1 MAKINQAK
9 QELKTWDLKE
19 PKTDTIT
26 TQRQKAEEML
36 AKIKENDA
44 KLTDAAKQA
53 EIDRQQAIIDEKAD
67 GHVKT
72 LKQLELNYEKEKAKI
87 KTIVT
92 GKQIG
97 RAHV

>member
-1 MAKINQAK
+1 
-9 QELKTWDLKE
+9 
-19 PKTDTIT
+19 
-26 TQRQKAEEML
+26 ML

-87 KTIVT
+87 EEEAAKLLKIEQDTAYKRWLIQNPNWNLR
-92 GKQIG
+92 KN
-97 RAHV
+97 